1 MSIKAAI
8 VQARMGSKRLPGKSL
23 AKVYKN
29 FSLLEM
35 VLLRVLESKK
45 LDLVILATSEEE
57 NCKPLELISSRY
69 DIATVRGSE
78 KDVLSRFVIA
88 IERFKPDVVIRI
100 CADNPLIDPEEISKL
115 VVFFE
120 ENNFDYAANNT
131 PECGLPDGLGCEIVK
146 ANLLMSIAQR
156 IHGQIYREH
165 VTNYITDHQ
174 CDFNIGWL
182 RSKQELWHP
191 DLRLDIDYPE
201 DLEKIRALCIALPAE
216 KAPYWTANEILD
228 SIRSEKF
235 DKAKN
240 V

>member
-29 FSLLEM
+29 LSLLEM

-100 CADNPLIDPEEISKL
+100 CADNPLIDPEEINKL

-131 PECGLPDGLGCEIVK
+131 PECGLPDGCGCEIIR
-146 ANLLMSIAQR
+146 ADLLKSIDSMVLPPSC
-156 IHGQIYREH
+156 REH
-165 VTNYITDHQ
+165 VTEYVLNNPEE
-174 CDFNIGWL
+174 FSIGWL
-182 RSKQELWHP
+182 KAEPHMWCP
-191 DLRLDIDYPE
+191 DLKLDIDTKE
-201 DLEKIRALCIALPAE
+201 DLRVIRKFCSVLPVNA
-216 KAPYWTANEILD
+216 APYWVASEI
-228 SIRSEKF
+228 INYARKEGYC
-235 DKAKN
+235 KN
-240 V
+240 